1 MKKAFIL
8 VLVSFCTLFL
18 LPVNQLSADVHTS
31 GNGPE
36 AKQIAQTDSASGR
49 RMKAKD
55 RKYWDSVDEKQMSV
69 QNSLTD
75 IQQKKIDYSHTKQRI
90 TLLVFFILSLIAVY
104 RIIALG
110 KKQKALIKLRQEGG
124 SSTNESLKFKHED
137 ISQTRLDRIADLKK
151 AIKKDPKNAS
161 PYIDRADYYVT
172 CGLITA
178 AIKDY
183 TKAITLDPSNAMAY
197 WQRHLANKI
206 LGRNIS
212 ADKDRVKALSL
223 DPSLDISSLN

>member
-18 LPVNQLSADVHTS
+18 LPVNHLSADSLASRS
-31 GNGPE
+31 GSE
-36 AKQIAQTDSASGR
+36 AKQKAPADSASGR
-49 RMKAKD
+49 QAKAKD

-90 TLLVFFILSLIAVY
+90 TLLVFFILSLFAVY

-124 SSTNESLKFKHED
+124 GTDGNITFKHED
-137 ISQTRLDRIADLKK
+137 ISQTRLDKIAELKK

-161 PYIDRADYYVT
+161 PYINRGDYYVT
-172 CGLITA
+172 CGLISA

-183 TKAITLDPSNAMAY
+183 SKAITLDPSNAMAY

-223 DPSLDISSLN
+223 DPSLDLSSLN